1 MSASPSWSLGRIV
14 RAAFTERRIYI
25 RTESNT
31 RYLLVR
37 PATQVGSVIAIAAV
51 LGWTGFASSSLVTGA
66 LDGHSAQI
74 QLETISE
81 AYEARLAAYQV
92 QQTSL
97 EEQLNQANQ
106 RRDEVTKR
114 LSEKQARLVET
125 ANRLMA
131 ADTEL
136 VALRDG
142 YESLI
147 IARSAEAD
155 RAATLEAERAALNAR
170 LASAETSKSNLDGGL
185 AALAGAIDKVIAER
199 DRTTGEMAKLDGEVV
214 QLNSAIGQM
223 EDRQER
229 LLSQLEYA
237 ARTSLTGLG
246 TLFGNADVDLDRI
259 MAQARRDYSGSGGP
273 FEPVGDDTE
282 YAAIGT
288 EAGDSRVAALMSEF
302 ESVNLMRF
310 AAERLPFGEP
320 VYGGRRT
327 SGYGTRRN
335 PKGRGRSMHG
345 GLDIAAPRGTAIY
358 STAEGV
364 VTFAGRQGGYG
375 IVVKIRHAFGFE
387 TVYAHLSRAKAKVGQ
402 RVGRGDRIADMGSTG
417 RSTGSHLHYEIRID
431 RKPVNPIKFIEAAR
445 NVL

>member
-1 MSASPSWSLGRIV
+1 LGEIV
-14 RAAFTERRIYI
+14 RAVFTERRIYI
-25 RTESNT
+25 RTEDNT

-51 LGWTGFASSSLVTGA
+51 LGWTGFATTTLVTRA
-66 LDGHSAQI
+66 LDGHSARI
-74 QLETISE
+74 QLETMSE
-81 AYEARLAAYQV
+81 AYEARLDAFEV
-92 QQTSL
+92 QQASL

-125 ANRLMA
+125 ANQLMA
-131 ADTEL
+131 ADAEL
-136 VALRDG
+136 AALRDG
-142 YESLI
+142 YEGLI
-147 IARSAEAD
+147 VARSE
-155 RAATLEAERAALNAR
+155 EAERAVAMEAELAALNAR
-170 LASAETSKSNLDGGL
+170 LANAETSKFNLDGGL
-185 AALAGAIDKVIAER
+185 AALAGAMDKVIAER
-199 DRTTGEMAKLDGEVV
+199 DRGAGELARLDSEVV

-229 LLSQLEYA
+229 LLSQLEDA
-237 ARTSLTGLG
+237 ARTSLAGLG

-273 FEPVGDDTE
+273 FEPVGDDDE
-282 YAAIGT
+282 YAAVGT
-288 EAGDSRVAALMSEF
+288 EAGDIRVAALMSEF

-327 SGYGTRRN
+327 SGYGERRD
-335 PKGRGRSMHG
+335 PKGRGRSMHD

-364 VTFAGRQGGYG
+364 VTFAGRQRGYG

-387 TVYAHLSRAKAKVGQ
+387 TVYAHLSRAKVKVGQ

-431 RKPVNPIKFIEAAR
+431 RKPVNPIKFIEAVR